1 MKKIPLLALAAMAAQ
16 IDALTPAVA
25 PPHKEPT
32 QDDLRL
38 IALARAKR
46 ERKALR
52 RLLES
57 AKSRDGEFFHDPGWS
72 DPLQAEKAP

>member
-16 IDALTPAVA
+16 IGVLTPQQA
-25 PPHKEPT
+25 PSVKEPT
-32 QDDLRL
+32 QGDLRL
-38 IALARAKR
+38 IARARAKR

-57 AKSRDGEFFHDPGWS
+57 AKSRDGEFFYDPGWS
-72 DPLQAEKAP
+72 DPLEVRP